1 MNSASRWFIFIAAAT
16 LLWGC
21 GEEKMKNAAVEGN
34 PVTSVPASAWQKLSS
49 KRIYF
54 GHQSVGYNITQGIQ
68 DLMADNP
75 AIRLNLI
82 DVKDGRPP
90 EGGGVFGHGTIGKN
104 QQPETKLD
112 DFRKRLDEGA
122 NQRIDMAMMKF
133 CYVDVVDD
141 TDIGILFAKYKTR
154 IEEIK
159 ARYPGVLIIHST
171 VPLITDSPS
180 LKTTVKRLLGRGES
194 SCGENKKKNEYNELL
209 LKEYGGTEPI
219 FDLARV
225 ESTRMD
231 GTRVTCTKDGKTFFR
246 LNPDFTY
253 DGGHL
258 NAKGRKVVA
267 AHLLALLAEL
277 AEKN

>member
-1 MNSASRWFIFIAAAT
+1 MNATYRLFIFIAAAA
-16 LLWGC
+16 LCLGC
-21 GEEKMKNAAVEGN
+21 GEGKMEKAGVKDN
-34 PVTSVPASAWQKLSS
+34 PVAAIPVSTWQKLSS

-54 GHQSVGYNITQGIQ
+54 GHQSVGYNIIQGIQ

-75 AIRLNLI
+75 AIRLNLM
-82 DVKDGRPP
+82 DMKDGTLP

-104 QQPETKLD
+104 QQPETKLV

-122 NQRIDMAMMKF
+122 KTRLDMAMLKF

-141 TDIGILFAKYKTR
+141 TDVGILFANYKSR
-154 IEEIK
+154 MDEIK
-159 ARYPGVLIIHST
+159 ARHSEILIVHST

-180 LKTTVKRLLGRGES
+180 LKNTIKKLLGRGES
-194 SCGENKKKNEYNELL
+194 SCGENIKKNEYNELL
-209 LKEYGGTEPI
+209 LKEYGGKESV

-231 GTRVTCTKDGKTFFR
+231 GTRVTCTKDGKTFFC

-267 AHLLALLAEL
+267 THLLTLLAEL